1 MLRADG
7 QTYEWDLDKR
17 SLNLARHGVDFE
29 AIRDFEWETAKVE
42 PSPRK
47 GEERFLALGFIG
59 NRVHAVVYTLRED
72 RTRLISMR
80 RAKRREVK
88 EHEEHRRATDLPD

>member
-1 MLRADG
+1 MLYADG
-7 QTYEWDLDKR
+7 RTYEWDLDKR
-17 SLNLARHGVDFE
+17 ALNLARHGVDFE

-59 NRVHAVVYTLRED
+59 NRVHAVVYPLRED

-80 RAKRREVK
+80 RAKRRDVK
-88 EHEEHRRATDLPD
+88 EHEEHRRTTDLPY